1 MKETFSSRAR
11 LAEKPTAHL
20 VIEDLDA
27 ACAQAQALFTI
38 CIRSGPA
45 AADATGEPAPS
56 ARLGA

>member
-11 LAEKPTAHL
+11 LAEKPVPHL

-45 AADATGEPAPS
+45 DATGEPAPS